1 MAFLGELG
9 QYMMVGGRLV
19 RIPVA
24 APVSRAAAP
33 VYRAPAYV
41 VPQYVPRGRVAPSLR
56 VRYGR

>member
-9 QYMMVGGRLV
+9 QYVWVGRRLV
-19 RIPVA
+19 KVPVA
-24 APVSRAAAP
+24 APVTRAAAP
-33 VYRAPAYV
+33 VYRAPAYI